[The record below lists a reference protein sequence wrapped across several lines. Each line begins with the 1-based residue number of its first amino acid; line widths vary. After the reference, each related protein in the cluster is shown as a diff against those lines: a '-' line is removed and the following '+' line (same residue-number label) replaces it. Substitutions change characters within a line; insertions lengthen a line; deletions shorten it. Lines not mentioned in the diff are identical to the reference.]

1 MPRNAE
7 DVETFLFRL
16 NRNFERSQENLFLVS
31 TGNDGPPIVVYVNE
45 PIVVVRVDIGKPP
58 SDEKR
63 QLALFRQL
71 LEYNGTGLVHASY
84 AVEDGEVSLSAG
96 LALENID
103 QNELAAVLSDIDL
116 ALALHMPKLRELMTD

>member
-16 NRNFERSQENLFLVS
+16 NRTFERNDENMFLVS
-31 TGNDGPPIVVYVNE
+31 SGSDGAPVVVYVND

-58 SDEKR
+58 NDDNKK
-63 QLALFRQL
+63 LALYRQL
-71 LEYNGTGLVHASY
+71 LEYNGAALVHASY
-84 AVEDGEVSLSAG
+84 ALEDGEVTLSAG

-103 QNELAAVLSDIDL
+103 QNEIAAVLSDIDL
-116 ALALHMPKLRELMTD
+116 ALALHMPKLRELMTN